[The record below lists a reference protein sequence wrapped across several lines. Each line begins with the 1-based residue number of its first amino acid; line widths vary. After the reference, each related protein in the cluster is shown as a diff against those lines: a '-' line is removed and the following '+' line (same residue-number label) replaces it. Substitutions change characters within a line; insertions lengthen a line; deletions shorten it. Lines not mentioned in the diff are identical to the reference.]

1 MNLEE
6 IFLRLTAGDQA
17 QEIEDQIGDQTSA
30 PTETNLTENKTD
42 PVTPKEGETQEE
54 ETDHDSNL

>member
-1 MNLEE
+1 M
-6 IFLRLTAGDQA
+6 TAGDQA

-30 PTETNLTENKTD
+30 PAETNLTENKTD
-42 PVTPKEGETQEE
+42 PVTPEEGETQEE

>member
-42 PVTPKEGETQEE
+42 PVTPEEGETQEE